1 MRRERLYLIAGFSA
15 FFVLPL
21 LVAFLETLL

>member
-1 MRRERLYLIAGFSA
+1 MSRERVYVAAGFVA
-15 FFVLPL
+15 VFVLPL